1 MIPSVDEVLDRL
13 GRPARAHVS
22 RYLDPGLRTGLEEV
36 MQIEEVPGVRGRAI
50 VQPSVVGDL
59 PVVLGWPNV
68 VGRFDG
74 IHPGV
79 ACTAIVDDAL
89 AAVPPIGCSDVGHV
103 GGSDAIGEAT
113 ARARRLAKRLNQIPR
128 ISSAHGE
135 PETPVFVVLLPV
147 DPQDLT
153 LGPGTSSL
161 HGRFAELPGAIR
173 IDAGRIADDDVV
185 PYAAVLE
192 GELSARMDGHQR

>member
-1 MIPSVDEVLDRL
+1 VIPSVDEVLDRL
-13 GRPARAHVS
+13 GRPARAYVS

-36 MQIEEVPGVRGRAI
+36 MQVEEVPGVRGRAI
-50 VQPSVVGDL
+50 VQPSVVG
-59 PVVLGWPNV
+59 
-68 VGRFDG
+68 RFDG
-74 IHPGV
+74 IHPAV

-89 AAVPPIGCSDVGHV
+89 AADPPIGCSDVGQV
-103 GGSDAIGEAT
+103 GDSGAIGQAT

-135 PETPVFVVLLPV
+135 PETPVFVVLLPI

-185 PYAAVLE
+185 PYAAGLE
-192 GELSARMDGHQR
+192 GELKARMDGHQR